1 MNQHF
6 VFEQEPFEMDPLQG
20 ARLPFV
26 PIKGATVLN
35 FEMPAMHRDRPRV
48 QTGPRLRKVG
58 QIIILP
64 NDYKSPVYGEIP
76 LFYSGDDPDLFLGK
90 IVKRVSNVAK
100 DVGRV
105 AQKTARTVGKAVDT
119 VKRATGPIGAITDFA
134 WRMSPAGQAVT
145 WGRRGL
151 EAVSAV
157 ARGERIDRILRR
169 AAQAG
174 IDDVKERLKFAE
186 MVAPFIPGL
195 GTGVAAALGAANALA
210 AGKPITEAL
219 ISAARSAI
227 PGGKIAQVGFDVA
240 MNVARGKNLSESALS
255 AMRAQLPGG
264 PAAQAAFDAGLAL
277 AQGKKLQDAAFA
289 AAGRVLPPSRF
300 AADALSFARA
310 VAKGQNIQQAA
321 LSTVG
326 QRVLQGQKVYPQ
338 HQRLA
343 RPVGSQQRAR

>member
-1 MNQHF
+1 MY
-6 VFEQEPFEMDPLQG
+6 PLQG

-26 PIKGATVLN
+26 PLKGATGVH
-35 FEMPAMHRDRPRV
+35 FEMPGMHRNQPRA

-64 NDYKSPVYGEIP
+64 EDETSPVYGEIP

-90 IVKRVSNVAK
+90 LVKRVSNVAK

-119 VKRATGPIGAITDFA
+119 VKRATGPLGAITDFA

-145 WGRRGL
+145 WGRRGF
-151 EAVSAV
+151 EAISAV
-157 ARGERIDRILRR
+157 ARGERIDRVLRK

-174 IDDVKERLKFAE
+174 IDDVRERLKFAE

-210 AGKPITEAL
+210 SGKPITEAL
-219 ISAARSAI
+219 IAAARSAI

-289 AAGRVLPPSRF
+289 AAGRVLPPSPF

-310 VAKGQNIQQAA
+310 AASGKNIQQAA
-321 LSTVG
+321 LSIAG

-338 HQRLA
+338 TRNMKRELHF
-343 RPVGSQQRAR
+343 G